1 MTQKSRKLSV
11 GSSIVDELS
20 PLLTRRGNKKK
31 CSRSQSLNLGNVKQ
45 QQGRWLNQSFR
56 MSNRDQ
62 TTAGDYLSRS
72 DELAITHCY
81 IKYNKTFHKLFQEI
95 PEEER
100 LTHTFTC
107 SLQREV
113 LYHGKLFVSENNV
126 CFYSSVLLKETK
138 VVIAISSVKEI
149 KKHNPTLSVL
159 SVLTSSGEKYLFAS
173 VRNYSVCCKLL
184 QSLCCQ
190 PQESSPSSSPYLSS
204 AEFEHDAVSLRLK
217 RLLGSKNPEAKEN
230 DSQHPHIPCLQAS
243 SLSSL
248 EDSFENVVLSD
259 SISPIDGGADGTCKS
274 AQGGGFTNETDRAG
288 SWIWRFLEKVTLLLF
303 FREVLSLRVVFHI
316 FLVLMLLL
324 LLVSGYIGLRI
335 TALEEQL
342 SSLGALAD
350 LSSHYAEYQET

>member
-204 AEFEHDAVSLRLK
+204 AEFEHDA
-217 RLLGSKNPEAKEN
+217 
-230 DSQHPHIPCLQAS
+230 AS

>member
-173 VRNYSVCCKLL
+173 VRNFSVCCKLL
-184 QSLCCQ
+184 QSLCYQ

-204 AEFEHDAVSLRLK
+204 AELEHDAT
-217 RLLGSKNPEAKEN
+217 
-230 DSQHPHIPCLQAS
+230 S

-259 SISPIDGGADGTCKS
+259 SISPIDGGAADGTCKS

-342 SSLGALAD
+342 SSLGALAE
-350 LSSHYAEYQET
+350 LSSHYAE

>member
-173 VRNYSVCCKLL
+173 VRNFSVCCKLL
-184 QSLCCQ
+184 QSLCYQ

-204 AEFEHDAVSLRLK
+204 AELEHDAT
-217 RLLGSKNPEAKEN
+217 
-230 DSQHPHIPCLQAS
+230 S

-342 SSLGALAD
+342 SSLGALAE